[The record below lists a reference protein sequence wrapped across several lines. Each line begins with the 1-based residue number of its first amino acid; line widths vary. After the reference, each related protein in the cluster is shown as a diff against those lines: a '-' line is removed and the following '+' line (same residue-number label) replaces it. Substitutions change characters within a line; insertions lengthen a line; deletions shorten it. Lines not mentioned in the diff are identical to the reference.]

1 MPLYE
6 FYCQPCHTLYTF
18 RSPRVDTVTLPA
30 CPRCGAQLARQ
41 VSPFSHSVK
50 GKVQEEGAD
59 GAPDPLEAAFA
70 GKEDLIAKM
79 GDRLEAMSGDD
90 ADPAQ
95 AVRVMREMAEAGGLT
110 FNPDIREAMARI
122 EAGED
127 PEKVDEQFSELFDE
141 THDPFVTETQGRAAF
156 NPGEWLRRIQ
166 PPRRDPT
173 WYDMPRETP

>member
-1 MPLYE
+1 MNILLVNDDGYKAKG
-6 FYCQPCHTLYTF
+6 L
-18 RSPRVDTVTLPA
+18 RVL
-30 CPRCGAQLARQ
+30 C
-41 VSPFSHSVK
+41 
-50 GKVQEEGAD
+50 
-59 GAPDPLEAAFA
+59 
-70 GKEDLIAKM
+70 
-79 GDRLEAMSGDD
+79 
-90 ADPAQ
+90 
-95 AVRVMREMAEAGGLT
+95 
-110 FNPDIREAMARI
+110 EAMARI